1 MINIQGLA
9 TEWLTAVAD
18 FLPVGWSF
26 GAGMLSTVN
35 PCGFAMLPVYLGL
48 YLGAQQGDFKQN
60 PVLFRVLKAFL
71 VAGVVSLGFV
81 LLFSVIGAAL
91 SAGWQ
96 SLLGAVPWIGVGI
109 GVALVVL
116 GIWMFAGHSLSAGIF
131 RTLGD
136 KLGDPRNATIGGF
149 FLFGIA
155 YGATSLSCTLPI
167 FLIVVGS
174 ASTAGSF
181 LAGLAQFV
189 SYGLGMGLVML
200 VLTLG
205 IALMKEGLV
214 VGGLRSVMPH
224 LHRVTAVILVLAGIY
239 INYYWLILGGLLTSV
254 FA

>member
-1 MINIQGLA
+1 MINVQILA
-9 TEWLTAVAD
+9 TDWLTTVAD
-18 FLPVGWSF
+18 LLPVGYAF

-48 YLGAQQGDFKQN
+48 YLGARESEFQRY
-60 PVLFRVLKAFL
+60 PLLLRVLKAFL
-71 VAGVVSLGFV
+71 VAGVVTLGFV
-81 LLFSVIGAAL
+81 LLFATIGAAL

-96 SLLGAVPWIGVGI
+96 FLLEAVPWIGVAI
-109 GVALVVL
+109 GVVLVVL
-116 GIWMFAGHSLSAGIF
+116 GIWMFTGHTLSAGIF
-131 RTLGD
+131 RTLAA

-149 FLFGIA
+149 FLFGVA

-167 FLIVVGS
+167 FLVVVGS

-181 LAGLAQFV
+181 LAGLAQFI

-200 VLTLG
+200 ALTLA

-214 VGGLRSVMPH
+214 VGGLRRVMPH
-224 LHRVTAVILVLAGIY
+224 LHRVTAAILVLAGVY
-239 INYYWLILGGLLTSV
+239 INYYWLILGGLLKSV